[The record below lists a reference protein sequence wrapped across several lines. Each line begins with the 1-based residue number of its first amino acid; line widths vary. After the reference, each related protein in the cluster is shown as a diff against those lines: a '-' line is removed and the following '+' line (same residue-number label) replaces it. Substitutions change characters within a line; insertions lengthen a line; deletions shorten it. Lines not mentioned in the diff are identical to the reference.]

1 MSEAS
6 NPFEH
11 SELSPEDL
19 EVVRA
24 FHATDSFAVFQGDH
38 EGEQGDR
45 GDQGDREGRPYNIRA
60 DATVEIEDEMLVIF
74 VSEVGEDIAALRHA
88 LEQAEIDDR
97 IDSPGFLTLQR
108 VAHKIRGTAAAI
120 GCEAMSVIAH
130 HIEMLI
136 QQMKK
141 GEILLLSGLFA
152 LGNAVD
158 GLEMTLHSVAAR
170 GEEDMQPLLNLEEYY
185 AALDIHTPAR
195 SSGDI
200 GEDAINRVPT
210 EQDAEVIS
218 QGVGRPQGSE
228 SRRPYPVDRQH
239 LGQLIQHAEQ
249 LVEQQTALEVA
260 RKQVETA
267 IQELHV
273 AQARLRR
280 VEAFFATL
288 PMSLEDVNRLY
299 VEYDEH
305 PASSLVARILRE
317 AELRTG
323 HRHQA
328 SAPMRLTN
336 NAGAIN
342 LTPTA
347 RRKEKP
353 GVAPQQ
359 PLPPPLFAEAAIWDE
374 LELDR
379 FTESNLLTHALN
391 EAIAD
396 VSTATAQLQHA
407 LGQLDTLVKQ
417 HMAKAQV
424 VRATTL
430 LLRTAPFSTLSSNAQ
445 KAVQKAAWKLEVQFE
460 VTGETVEIDQDILE
474 TLETPLLQLI
484 HAHLVEAIG
493 SEEGQRS
500 PCSIRLHAQT
510 ISSEVIIEIGFSLPI
525 PGGFLDMLQE
535 VIQPLHGSITAQR
548 NATGGLDFRLRF
560 PHAKGV
566 AQGLLIRA
574 GDQRVIVPFSQVQ
587 RIDYAK
593 QEVHEQSYTLNALL
607 GFARMTQMSAAF
619 KDASGLKRAPQA
631 PLRSSTSPVLVL
643 QADTP
648 VTTPIV
654 VQVDEVVGQ
663 IELVMKP
670 PPAPLRRPGIT
681 GMAIDSTGNVLLVL
695 DVPELIR
702 QSGSRGRDSFHTGD
716 HTLQPETLIRQS
728 GLRELDRAD
737 YEDAIYRV
745 PTEQGERTGNE
756 QAALLQL
763 PERGKPKI
771 LIADDSVTI
780 RRSLSQTLSQK
791 DYLILEARDGLEALE
806 LLAEE
811 SPDLLLLDLEMPNMN
826 GYEVLNILRTRAM
839 LPQLRIILLTSR
851 ASEKHKRRAH
861 ELGIH
866 TYLTKPCPDEELL
879 ETVGSLLAKI

>member
-24 FHATDSFAVFQGDH
+24 FHATDRFAVFQ
-38 EGEQGDR
+38 
-45 GDQGDREGRPYNIRA
+45 GDQGDREGRPYPTRL
-60 DATVEIEDEMLVIF
+60 DAASEPEDEMLTIF
-74 VSEVGEDIAALRHA
+74 VSEVGEDIAALRRA

-120 GCEAMSVIAH
+120 GCEAISVIAH

-136 QQMKK
+136 QHMKK

-152 LGNAVD
+152 LGNAM
-158 GLEMTLHSVAAR
+158 GALEMTLHSVVAH
-170 GEEDMQPLLNLEEYY
+170 GQEDMQPLLNLEEYY

-210 EQDAEVIS
+210 EQDAGVIF
-218 QGVGRPQGSE
+218 QGVGRLQGSE
-228 SRRPYPVDRQH
+228 SRRSYPVDRQH

-267 IQELHV
+267 LQELHV

-280 VEAFFATL
+280 IEAFFATL
-288 PMSLEDVNRLY
+288 PMSMQDVNRLY
-299 VEYDEH
+299 MEYDKR

-323 HRHQA
+323 HEHQA
-328 SAPMRLTN
+328 SAPIRLAK
-336 NAGAIN
+336 NADAIN
-342 LTPTA
+342 LASTA

-359 PLPPPLFAEAAIWDE
+359 PLPPPLLAEAAMWDE

-379 FTESNLLTHALN
+379 FAESNLLTHALN

-407 LGQLDTLVKQ
+407 LAQLDTLVKQ
-417 HMAKAQV
+417 HMVKAQV
-424 VRATTL
+424 IRATTL
-430 LLRTAPFSTLSSNAQ
+430 LLRTAPFSALSASAQ
-445 KAVQKAAWKLEVQFE
+445 KAVQGAAWKREVQFE

-474 TLETPLLQLI
+474 TLEAPLLQLI
-484 HAHLVEAIG
+484 HAHLIEAIG
-493 SEEGQRS
+493 SEEGQLS

-510 ISSEVIIEIGFSLPI
+510 IGSEVIIEIGFSLPI
-525 PGGFLDMLQE
+525 PGGFLDMLLE

-548 NATGGLDFRLRF
+548 NATGGMDFRLRF

-574 GDQRVIVPFSQVQ
+574 GEQRVIVPFSQVQ

-593 QEVHEQSYTLNALL
+593 QEAHERSYTLNALL
-607 GFARMTQMSAAF
+607 GFAHMTQMSAAF
-619 KDASGLKRAPQA
+619 KDTRGLKCAPQA
-631 PLRSSTSPVLVL
+631 ALRASATPVLVL

-648 VTTPIV
+648 VTTPV
-654 VQVDEVVGQ
+654 AVQVDEVVGQ

-670 PPAPLRRPGIT
+670 PPTPLRRPGIT
-681 GMAIDSTGNVLLVL
+681 GMAIDSAGNVLLVL

-702 QSGSRGRDSFHTGD
+702 QSGLRGR
-716 HTLQPETLIRQS
+716 
-728 GLRELDRAD
+728 DRAD
-737 YEDAIYRV
+737 YEDAINRG
-745 PTEQGERTGNE
+745 PMEQGERTGNE
-756 QAALLQL
+756 QAARLQL

-811 SPDLLLLDLEMPNMN
+811 APDLLLLDLEMPNMN
-826 GYEVLNILRTRAM
+826 VYEVLNILRTRAM
-839 LPQLRIILLTSR
+839 LPQLKIVLLTSR

-866 TYLTKPCPDEELL
+866 TYLTKPCPDDELL
-879 ETVGSLLAKI
+879 ETVGSLLGSSFSR

>member
-24 FHATDSFAVFQGDH
+24 FHATDRFAVFQ
-38 EGEQGDR
+38 
-45 GDQGDREGRPYNIRA
+45 GDQGDREGRPYPTRL
-60 DATVEIEDEMLVIF
+60 DAASEPEDEMLTIF
-74 VSEVGEDIAALRHA
+74 VSEVGEDIAALRRA

-120 GCEAMSVIAH
+120 GCEAISVIAH

-136 QQMKK
+136 QHMKK

-152 LGNAVD
+152 LGNAM
-158 GLEMTLHSVAAR
+158 GALEMTLHSVVAH
-170 GEEDMQPLLNLEEYY
+170 GQEDMQPLLNLEEYY

-210 EQDAEVIS
+210 EQDAGVIF
-218 QGVGRPQGSE
+218 QGVGRLQGSE
-228 SRRPYPVDRQH
+228 SRRSYPVDRQH

-267 IQELHV
+267 LQELHV

-280 VEAFFATL
+280 IEAFFATL
-288 PMSLEDVNRLY
+288 PMSMQDVNRLY
-299 VEYDEH
+299 MEYDKR

-323 HRHQA
+323 HEHQA
-328 SAPMRLTN
+328 SAPIRLAK
-336 NAGAIN
+336 NADAIN
-342 LTPTA
+342 LASTA

-359 PLPPPLFAEAAIWDE
+359 PLPPPLLAEAAMWDE

-407 LGQLDTLVKQ
+407 LAQLDTLVKQ
-417 HMAKAQV
+417 HMVKAQV
-424 VRATTL
+424 IRATTL
-430 LLRTAPFSTLSSNAQ
+430 LLRTAPFSALSASAQ
-445 KAVQKAAWKLEVQFE
+445 KAVQGAAWKREVQFE

-474 TLETPLLQLI
+474 TLEAPLLQLI
-484 HAHLVEAIG
+484 HAHLIEAIG
-493 SEEGQRS
+493 SEEGQLS

-510 ISSEVIIEIGFSLPI
+510 IGSEVIIEIGFSLPI
-525 PGGFLDMLQE
+525 PGGFLDMLLE

-548 NATGGLDFRLRF
+548 NATGGMDFRLRF

-574 GDQRVIVPFSQVQ
+574 GEQRVIVPFSQVQ

-593 QEVHEQSYTLNALL
+593 QEAHERSYTLNALL
-607 GFARMTQMSAAF
+607 GFAHMTQMSAAF
-619 KDASGLKRAPQA
+619 KDTRGLKCAPQA
-631 PLRSSTSPVLVL
+631 PLRASATPVLVL

-648 VTTPIV
+648 VTTPV
-654 VQVDEVVGQ
+654 AVQVDEVVGQ

-670 PPAPLRRPGIT
+670 PPTPLRRPGIT
-681 GMAIDSTGNVLLVL
+681 GMAIDSAGNVLLVL

-702 QSGSRGRDSFHTGD
+702 QSGLRGR
-716 HTLQPETLIRQS
+716 
-728 GLRELDRAD
+728 DRAD
-737 YEDAIYRV
+737 YEDAINRG
-745 PTEQGERTGNE
+745 PMEQGERTGNE
-756 QAALLQL
+756 QAARLQL

-811 SPDLLLLDLEMPNMN
+811 APDLLLLDLEMPNMN

-839 LPQLRIILLTSR
+839 LPQLKIVLLTSR

-866 TYLTKPCPDEELL
+866 TYLTKPCPDDELL
-879 ETVGSLLAKI
+879 ETVGSLLGSSFSR

>member
-24 FHATDSFAVFQGDH
+24 FHATDRFAVFQGDS
-38 EGEQGDR
+38 EDATFQGDR
-45 GDQGDREGRPYNIRA
+45 EGAISQGDREGRPYPTRL
-60 DATVEIEDEMLVIF
+60 DAASEPEDEMLTIF
-74 VSEVGEDIAALRHA
+74 VSEVGEDIAALRRA

-120 GCEAMSVIAH
+120 GCEAISVIAH

-136 QQMKK
+136 QHMKK

-152 LGNAVD
+152 LGNAM
-158 GLEMTLHSVAAR
+158 GALEMTLHSVVAH
-170 GEEDMQPLLNLEEYY
+170 GQEDMQPLLNLEEYY

-210 EQDAEVIS
+210 EQDAGVIF
-218 QGVGRPQGSE
+218 QGVGRLQGSE
-228 SRRPYPVDRQH
+228 SRRSYPVDRQH

-267 IQELHV
+267 LQELHV

-280 VEAFFATL
+280 IEAFFATL
-288 PMSLEDVNRLY
+288 PMSMQDVNRLY
-299 VEYDEH
+299 MEYDKR

-323 HRHQA
+323 HEHQA
-328 SAPMRLTN
+328 SAPIRLAK
-336 NAGAIN
+336 NADAIN
-342 LTPTA
+342 LASTA

-359 PLPPPLFAEAAIWDE
+359 PLPPPLLAEAAMWDE

-379 FTESNLLTHALN
+379 FAESNLLTHALN

-407 LGQLDTLVKQ
+407 LAQLDTLVKQ
-417 HMAKAQV
+417 HMVKAQV
-424 VRATTL
+424 IRATTL
-430 LLRTAPFSTLSSNAQ
+430 LLRTAPFSALSASAQ
-445 KAVQKAAWKLEVQFE
+445 KAVQGAAWKREVQFE

-474 TLETPLLQLI
+474 TLEAPLLQLI
-484 HAHLVEAIG
+484 HAHLIEAIG
-493 SEEGQRS
+493 SEEGQLS

-510 ISSEVIIEIGFSLPI
+510 IGSEVIIEIGFSLPI
-525 PGGFLDMLQE
+525 PGGFLDMLLE

-548 NATGGLDFRLRF
+548 NATGGMDFRLRF

-574 GDQRVIVPFSQVQ
+574 GEQRVIVPFSQVQ

-593 QEVHEQSYTLNALL
+593 QEAHERSYTLNALL
-607 GFARMTQMSAAF
+607 GFAHMTQMSAAF
-619 KDASGLKRAPQA
+619 KDTRGLKCAPQA
-631 PLRSSTSPVLVL
+631 PLRASATPVLVL

-648 VTTPIV
+648 VTTPV
-654 VQVDEVVGQ
+654 AVQVDEVVGQ

-670 PPAPLRRPGIT
+670 PPTPLRRPGIT
-681 GMAIDSTGNVLLVL
+681 GMAIDSAGNVLLVL

-702 QSGSRGRDSFHTGD
+702 QSGLRGR
-716 HTLQPETLIRQS
+716 
-728 GLRELDRAD
+728 DRAD
-737 YEDAIYRV
+737 YEDAINRGHM
-745 PTEQGERTGNE
+745 EQGEKTGNE
-756 QAALLQL
+756 QAARLQL

-811 SPDLLLLDLEMPNMN
+811 APDLLLLDLEMPNMN

-839 LPQLRIILLTSR
+839 LPQLKIVLLTSR

-866 TYLTKPCPDEELL
+866 TYLTKPCPDDELL
-879 ETVGSLLAKI
+879 ETVGSLLGSSFSR

>member
-24 FHATDSFAVFQGDH
+24 FHATDRFAVFQGD
-38 EGEQGDR
+38 Q
-45 GDQGDREGRPYNIRA
+45 GDQGDREGRPYPTRL
-60 DATVEIEDEMLVIF
+60 DAASEPEDEMLTIF
-74 VSEVGEDIAALRHA
+74 VSEVGEDIAALRRA

-120 GCEAMSVIAH
+120 GCEAISVIAH

-136 QQMKK
+136 QHMKK

-152 LGNAVD
+152 LGNAM
-158 GLEMTLHSVAAR
+158 GALEMTLHSVVAH
-170 GEEDMQPLLNLEEYY
+170 GQEDMQPLLNLEEYY

-210 EQDAEVIS
+210 EQDAGVIF
-218 QGVGRPQGSE
+218 QGVGRLQGSE
-228 SRRPYPVDRQH
+228 SRRSYPVDRQH

-267 IQELHV
+267 LQELHV

-280 VEAFFATL
+280 IEAFFATL
-288 PMSLEDVNRLY
+288 PMSMQDVNRLY
-299 VEYDEH
+299 MEYDKR

-323 HRHQA
+323 HEHQA
-328 SAPMRLTN
+328 SAPIRLAK
-336 NAGAIN
+336 NADAIN
-342 LTPTA
+342 RASTA

-359 PLPPPLFAEAAIWDE
+359 PLPPPLLAEAAMWDE

-379 FTESNLLTHALN
+379 FAESNLLTHALN

-407 LGQLDTLVKQ
+407 LAQLDTLMKQ
-417 HMAKAQV
+417 HMVKAQEI
-424 VRATTL
+424 RATSL
-430 LLRTAPFSTLSSNAQ
+430 LLRTAPFSALSASAQ
-445 KAVQKAAWKLEVQFE
+445 KAVQGAAWKREVQLE

-474 TLETPLLQLI
+474 TLEAPLLQLI
-484 HAHLVEAIG
+484 HAHLIEAIG
-493 SEEGQRS
+493 SEEGQLS

-510 ISSEVIIEIGFSLPI
+510 IGSEVIIEIGFSLPI
-525 PGGFLDMLQE
+525 PGGFLDMLLE

-548 NATGGLDFRLRF
+548 NATGGMDFRLRF

-566 AQGLLIRA
+566 AQVLLIRA
-574 GDQRVIVPFSQVQ
+574 GEQRVIVPFSQVQ

-593 QEVHEQSYTLNALL
+593 QEAHERSYTLNALL
-607 GFARMTQMSAAF
+607 GFAHMTQMSAAF
-619 KDASGLKRAPQA
+619 RDTRGLKCAPQA
-631 PLRSSTSPVLVL
+631 PLRASATPVLVL

-648 VTTPIV
+648 VTTPV
-654 VQVDEVVGQ
+654 AVQVDEVVGQ

-670 PPAPLRRPGIT
+670 PPTPLQRPGIT
-681 GMAIDSTGNVLLVL
+681 GMAIDSAGNVLLVL

-702 QSGSRGRDSFHTGD
+702 QSGLRGRDSFHTDD
-716 HTLQPETLIRQS
+716 HTPQPETLIRQS
-728 GLRELDRAD
+728 GLQGQDRAD
-737 YEDAIYRV
+737 YGDAINRV
-745 PTEQGERTGNE
+745 PTEQGERIGNE
-756 QAALLQL
+756 QAARLQL

-811 SPDLLLLDLEMPNMN
+811 APDLLLLDLEMPNMN

-839 LPQLRIILLTSR
+839 LPQLKIVLLTSR

-866 TYLTKPCPDEELL
+866 TYLTKPCPDDELL
-879 ETVGSLLAKI
+879 ETVGSLLGSSFSR